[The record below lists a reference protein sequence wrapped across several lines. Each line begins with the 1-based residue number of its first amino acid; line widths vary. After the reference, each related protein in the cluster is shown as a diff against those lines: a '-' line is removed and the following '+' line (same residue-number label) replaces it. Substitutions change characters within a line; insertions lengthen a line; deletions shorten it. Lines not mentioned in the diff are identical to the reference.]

1 MINTP
6 ENNESDAVYLIQHS
20 QKKSSILKSLLITSC
35 LGISLSLPC
44 FGDNE
49 FQESEGDLEAPP
61 NEQYI
66 NEIQLFSEDQE
77 SLLEEDQV
85 SPDEMEDTGEF
96 GEFEQ
101 EQSGH

>member
-20 QKKSSILKSLLITSC
+20 KKKSSILKSLLITSC
-35 LGISLSLPC
+35 LGISISLPC

-66 NEIQLFSEDQE
+66 NETQFSEDQE

-85 SPDEMEDTGEF
+85 SPDEMEDTRELE
-96 GEFEQ
+96 EFEQ
-101 EQSGH
+101 D